1 MDENRIEEIET
12 NGGPTAFR
20 KPYRTPC
27 KLRALGGIGE
37 LVQAGVGTS
46 SDAND
51 GHFTNLS

>member
-27 KLRALGGIGE
+27 KLRALGGIGK
-37 LVQAGVGTS
+37 LVQAGIHSS
-46 SDAND
+46 SDGDVNND
-51 GHFTNLS
+51 STAS